1 MRDKAALLGSGE
13 WITGYGWSEDELVEQ
28 RKPSRYDLDD
38 AAPDN
43 PGADAGGAHS
53 AVASSPALQA
63 ADIDADTPDPEGGV
77 IERDATGEPWALCV
91 SVTA

>member
-1 MRDKAALLGSGE
+1 MRDQAALLGSGE

-43 PGADAGGAHS
+43 PVVLTRAGAHS
-53 AVASSPALQA
+53 AVASSLALKLPTLMRIRLILRA
-63 ADIDADTPDPEGGV
+63 A
-77 IERDATGEPWALCV
+77 
-91 SVTA
+91 